1 MRAAMLF
8 VALGYLAGS
17 APRLAGSVV
26 ESGLAMTAVHE
37 TCAAPGHS
45 SPAEQRGQDKN
56 CCCVSH
62 LGRRDAPLLIATL
75 VDFIAVLA
83 PRAGLSAAITV
94 AAARAARIAEPT
106 TPWLSRGPPFV
117 S

>member
-1 MRAAMLF
+1 
-8 VALGYLAGS
+8 
-17 APRLAGSVV
+17 
-26 ESGLAMTAVHE
+26 
-37 TCAAPGHS
+37 
-45 SPAEQRGQDKN
+45 
-56 CCCVSH
+56 

-83 PRAGLSAAITV
+83 PRAGLSAAIAV